1 MEAINTME
9 EYKTIINQE
18 KPIMLDFYADW
29 CPPCKILTPTVEK
42 LSVEYKGTVEI
53 KKVNVD
59 QNKELSQTFGVRS
72 IPTLFFIKDG
82 KVKDSLTGAVPENQ
96 IKERLESLILN

>member
-42 LSVEYKGTVEI
+42 LSAEYEGTVEI

-59 QNKELSQTFGVRS
+59 QNKELSQAFGVRS

-96 IKERLESLILN
+96 IKERLETLILN

>member
-9 EYKTIINQE
+9 EFKTLINQD
-18 KPIMLDFYADW
+18 KPILLDFYADW

-42 LSVEYKGTVEI
+42 LSAEYEGSVEI

-59 QNKELSQTFGVRS
+59 QNKELSQAFAVRS
-72 IPTLFFIKDG
+72 IPTLFFIKNG
-82 KVKDSLTGAVPENQ
+82 EVRDSLTGAVPENQ
-96 IKERLESLILN
+96 IKERLETLIMN